1 MSLAVARRL
10 VAEDCRV
17 LMVDL
22 PGERLAIEAANLGP
36 LAAAFPAD
44 LRDPDAPVNY
54 TAAVEHFGSV
64 DFLHNNAAIIGPM
77 RPLTETTLHDF
88 DEMMTANVRSVFPGL
103 RAVIRQL
110 LAQGKGGAIVNTAS
124 TGRAPA

>member
-1 MSLAVARRL
+1 
-10 VAEDCRV
+10 
-17 LMVDL
+17 MVDL

-64 DFLHNNAAIIGPM
+64 DFLH
-77 RPLTETTLHDF
+77 TTR
-88 DEMMTANVRSVFPGL
+88 RS
-103 RAVIRQL
+103 
-110 LAQGKGGAIVNTAS
+110 
-124 TGRAPA
+124 